1 MDIDLLKTFVEV
13 NRTRHFARAAENL
26 FVTSAAVSARVK
38 QLESQLGV
46 HLFIRQRG
54 NLRLSLEGE
63 RLLPHA
69 ETMIAAWARTVQEV
83 QLRPEV
89 DARLALGSTPGI
101 WLLSLQERLAE
112 IRETTPEI
120 AIQAEG
126 HSSEELVG
134 KVMNGTL
141 DLIILYDPPTSTDL
155 TSVKIGELKLGLA
168 ASVEGEKLN
177 EATTQNY
184 VYVDWGTAF
193 ANFHAKRF
201 GESVVV
207 GLQVNMASIALEILS
222 RSSGAAYLPSSQI
235 ASNDF
240 LHAVKGAPSYR
251 RGIHASYRE
260 SSERLDTITT
270 ILEQVKDLSV

>member
-1 MDIDLLKTFVEV
+1 MRLQKITSTWTGEPHLL
-13 NRTRHFARAAENL
+13 
-26 FVTSAAVSARVK
+26 
-38 QLESQLGV
+38 
-46 HLFIRQRG
+46 
-54 NLRLSLEGE
+54 
-63 RLLPHA
+63 
-69 ETMIAAWARTVQEV
+69 M
-83 QLRPEV
+83 
-89 DARLALGSTPGI
+89 GSTPGI

-112 IRETTPEI
+112 IRGMSPEI

-168 ASVEGEKLN
+168 ASAEGERLN
-177 EATTQNY
+177 DALTKNY
-184 VYVDWGTAF
+184 IYVDWGTAF

-222 RSSGAAYLPSSQI
+222 RTSGAAYLPSSQI

-240 LHAVKGAPSYR
+240 LHSVKGAPSYR
-251 RGIHASYRE
+251 RAIHASYRE
-260 SSERLDTITT
+260 SSERLSAIKTV
-270 ILEQVKDLSV
+270 LEQVRDLRI

>member
-38 QLESQLGV
+38 QLENQLVV

-54 NLRLSLEGE
+54 HLRMFLEGE

-69 ETMIAAWARTVQEV
+69 ETMIAAWARTVHEV

-112 IRETTPEI
+112 IRGMSPEI

-155 TSVKIGELKLGLA
+155 TSVKIGALTLCLA
-168 ASVEGEKLN
+168 ASAEGERLN
-177 EATTQNY
+177 DALTKNY
-184 VYVDWGTAF
+184 IYVDWGTAF
-193 ANFHAKRF
+193 ANFNAKRF
-201 GESVVV
+201 GASVAV
-207 GLQVNMASIALEILS
+207 GLQLNTASTALQNLS
-222 RSSGAAYLPSSQI
+222 PTSG
-235 ASNDF
+235 
-240 LHAVKGAPSYR
+240 
-251 RGIHASYRE
+251 
-260 SSERLDTITT
+260 TT
-270 ILEQVKDLSV
+270 